1 MRATPT
7 LESAP
12 LTLGEMLVRHITTSA
27 DARRTR
33 PATRV
38 LRRQPSPSQGRALE
52 TLGHAIEYLIDMRMR
67 RDSGASALA
76 DMEAE
81 QLMMRL
87 NREVFAECTEVAP
100 VAGPMDWLA
109 KVLHKV

>member
-7 LESAP
+7 LESGP
-12 LTLGEMLVRHITTSA
+12 FTLAEMLIHHFTTSA
-27 DARRTR
+27 DARRAR
-33 PATRV
+33 SATRV
-38 LRRQPSPSQGRALE
+38 LRRRPSPSQGRALE

-67 RDSGASALA
+67 RDSDASSSA

-87 NREVFAECTEVAP
+87 NREVFAECREVAP
-100 VAGPMDWLA
+100 IGGPMDLLG
-109 KVLHKV
+109 KVLLKL

>member
-12 LTLGEMLVRHITTSA
+12 LTLAEMLVHHITTSA
-27 DARRTR
+27 DARRAHS
-33 PATRV
+33 ATRV
-38 LRRQPSPSQGRALE
+38 LRRRPSPSQGRALE

-67 RDSGASALA
+67 RDSDASPWA

-87 NREVFAECTEVAP
+87 NREVFAECTEVVP
-100 VAGPMDWLA
+100 IGGPMDWLGRVLR
-109 KVLHKV
+109 KV

>member
-12 LTLGEMLVRHITTSA
+12 LTLAEMLVHHITTAA
-27 DARRTR
+27 DARRSR
-33 PATRV
+33 SATRV
-38 LRRQPSPSQGRALE
+38 LRRRPSPSQGRALE
-52 TLGHAIEYLIDMRMR
+52 TLGHAIEYLIDMRMM
-67 RDSGASALA
+67 RDSDASSLA

-87 NREVFAECTEVAP
+87 NREVFAECREIAP
-100 VAGPMDWLA
+100 AARPMDWLA
-109 KVLHKV
+109 KVLLNP